1 MASPGGALAACAPPS
16 PPFDS
21 RAALGEAV
29 AALYTSPD
37 PRARAAA
44 DAWLQQFLR
53 SDHAWPLS
61 LRMLRDGEDLTSIE
75 ALFCARALHV
85 LLRKSVVKAERTQ
98 RSHAV
103 LDADDW
109 TGAREALLRLMW
121 AHADAIERS
130 DASADAAA
138 PPTSAA
144 GTFAARAKADA
155 AASRAVLTQVALA
168 LAALAC
174 KMDAW
179 DPASIVP
186 DVLRYFSSSSSG
198 GDGGGRAPSSGAACF
213 LHVLAALPEECASKD
228 LSVHPARR
236 EAVRRGL
243 RDAAATSAFPAM
255 DAISRGASV
264 GSARVLAF
272 RAFAAWSAFAPDCD
286 AAAPSATLEFALEA
300 LLRGIPAA
308 TPGGVADRLLDAAQA
323 AVASGL
329 VEATHRPSRRDAL
342 AAALAAIREAIRES
356 PGPRVGFE
364 YAGGRPD
371 EHSDEHSRLHRL
383 TQILASV
390 AVRASEPAPVARV
403 QAEAVKDPLAVGPAA
418 AGDRAYVPY
427 KQFAEM
433 RKEAKRSGRG
443 KSRGADANDADGV
456 LDPLEG
462 ADGDA
467 LAFCL
472 DALAEA
478 MATGAASPATAFEAW
493 TSVAGAMESRGVFP
507 DASSSPRHPASNPA
521 VAAFLPTLRQS
532 AARIAE
538 SASWCASRWLPAS
551 GVAAANDARRGAIE
565 DAAIDDDPFAP
576 RGDGESSGGG
586 AFDETLNRRGEDR
599 ETLSEGLRDVARCV
613 GADAFVACVVDRFR
627 DRVEA
632 LYATAEERAVAA
644 CEGWL
649 FSLFAVARL
658 TSDSRT
664 PESVEATVAGV
675 TAARAFAAHERC
687 TPRGAEL
694 VAWTVAGFC
703 HKALPTCG
711 DPAAVGLAL
720 ETVAA
725 LLKSADAAV
734 SRGACVAAMRACECF
749 AKRDLSKGGAQ
760 TAVRIPLPG
769 AFRDAVAQC
778 YASGGPSSSPR
789 LSALRRGQ
797 EPATTILARALAAT
811 AVEAAEAGELCDASC
826 ARLAAAAAEAEA
838 AADAFGRGGGGA
850 AADASLVALR
860 RVYEAGLRLAAAAQE
875 TEVAARAVLV
885 ADARRSGAEGTG
897 GTDPEGNASSLRLAS
912 AYPSALALAL
922 RAADALVEALVEKE
936 ASRLSSG
943 FHTGGGV
950 LSGPARGAVRRVL
963 LAADDTVAAA
973 STGLAAVVKAAGAAE
988 EVGGSRAALSAAP
1001 AALELALGRFARN
1014 PARHARLHAVLV
1026 AGLGAESAAVRAF
1039 ACEASK
1045 TAMDNAVAA
1054 LERIDERTGES
1065 PLGASSSLGT
1075 NLSRL
1080 CSSSD
1085 ARSTLVRA
1093 FVALTHASLRVGS
1106 PALVPSAASVVAI
1119 SINLLRDPGSARS
1132 GDPECSLD
1140 ALALAADALA
1150 CAAALAPERHA
1161 AGRSPEHAAAAGTV
1175 APGMGRLASVVSTR
1189 SGRGSHLPRWRAGDA
1204 GAVALADAMGE
1215 VTALRAAAAV
1225 KAGGAA
1231 AGGEGCEG
1239 CSDAATFSD
1248 GGGGAAIVRALLECA
1263 NGAMPPSA
1271 VTDVAAAMF
1280 AAWTAV
1286 GDEVFGGW
1294 LTRALGGD
1302 RDGFPRANCTREQ
1315 KAEFAAALLGV
1326 DGFEGG
1332 GGWGKERGK
1341 KPSASGRGPVKV
1353 DLRRFKRVLKA
1364 FCGGKKSA
1372 SASE

>member
-213 LHVLAALPEECASKD
+213 LHVLAVLPEECASKD

-300 LLRGIPAA
+300 LLRGGFVPAA
-308 TPGGVADRLLDAAQA
+308 TPGGIADRLLDAAQA
-323 AVASGL
+323 AVASAL

-364 YAGGRPD
+364 YD
-371 EHSDEHSRLHRL
+371 EHSDEYSRLHRL

-390 AVRASEPAPVARV
+390 AVRASEPAPVARA

-521 VAAFLPTLRQS
+521 VAAFLPTLRLS

-675 TAARAFAAHERC
+675 TAARAFAVHERC

-711 DPAAVGLAL
+711 DPAAVGRAL

-734 SRGACVAAMRACECF
+734 SRGACVAAMRACEFF
-749 AKRDLSKGGAQ
+749 AKRDLREGGAQ
-760 TAVRIPLPG
+760 TVVRIPLPG

-778 YASGGPSSSPR
+778 YASGGPSSSPP

-838 AADAFGRGGGGA
+838 AADAFGRGGGGGA
-850 AADASLVALR
+850 AADASLVARR

-885 ADARRSGAEGTG
+885 ADARRSGAEGTLLG
-897 GTDPEGNASSLRLAS
+897 ADREGNASSLRLAS

-922 RAADALVEALVEKE
+922 RAADALAEALVEKE
-936 ASRLSSG
+936 ASRQSSG
-943 FHTGGGV
+943 FHTGVSGV

-1045 TAMDNAVAA
+1045 TAMDNAAAA
-1054 LERIDERTGES
+1054 LERIDERTGERR
-1065 PLGASSSLGT
+1065 GEARGGEA
-1075 NLSRL
+1075 RGF
-1080 CSSSD
+1080 SSSD

-1106 PALVPSAASVVAI
+1106 PALVPSAASVVAV
-1119 SINLLRDPGSARS
+1119 SITLLRDPGSARS

-1150 CAAALAPERHA
+1150 CAAALAPARHA

-1215 VTALRAAAAV
+1215 ATALRAGGA
-1225 KAGGAA
+1225 AGGA
-1231 AGGEGCEG
+1231 AGGEGC
-1239 CSDAATFSD
+1239 SDATLFTDD

>member
-1 MASPGGALAACAPPS
+1 M
-16 PPFDS
+16 
-21 RAALGEAV
+21 
-29 AALYTSPD
+29 
-37 PRARAAA
+37 
-44 DAWLQQFLR
+44 
-53 SDHAWPLS
+53 
-61 LRMLRDGEDLTSIE
+61 
-75 ALFCARALHV
+75 
-85 LLRKSVVKAERTQ
+85 
-98 RSHAV
+98 
-103 LDADDW
+103 
-109 TGAREALLRLMW
+109 
-121 AHADAIERS
+121 
-130 DASADAAA
+130 
-138 PPTSAA
+138 
-144 GTFAARAKADA
+144 
-155 AASRAVLTQVALA
+155 
-168 LAALAC
+168 
-174 KMDAW
+174 
-179 DPASIVP
+179 
-186 DVLRYFSSSSSG
+186 
-198 GDGGGRAPSSGAACF
+198 
-213 LHVLAALPEECASKD
+213 
-228 LSVHPARR
+228 
-236 EAVRRGL
+236 RRGL

-300 LLRGIPAA
+300 LLRGGFVPAA

-323 AVASGL
+323 AVASAL

-364 YAGGRPD
+364 YD
-371 EHSDEHSRLHRL
+371 EHSDEYSRLHRL

-390 AVRASEPAPVARV
+390 AVRASEPAPVARAH
-403 QAEAVKDPLAVGPAA
+403 AEAVKDPLAVGPAA

-521 VAAFLPTLRQS
+521 VAAFLPTLRLS

-711 DPAAVGLAL
+711 DPAAVGRAL

-749 AKRDLSKGGAQ
+749 AKRDLREGGAQ
-760 TAVRIPLPG
+760 TVVRIPLPG

-778 YASGGPSSSPR
+778 YASGGPSSSPP

-838 AADAFGRGGGGA
+838 AADAFGRGGGGGA
-850 AADASLVALR
+850 ADADASLVALR

-885 ADARRSGAEGTG
+885 ADARRSGAEGTLLG
-897 GTDPEGNASSLRLAS
+897 ADREGNASSLRLAS

-922 RAADALVEALVEKE
+922 RAADALAEALVEKE
-936 ASRLSSG
+936 ASRQSSG
-943 FHTGGGV
+943 FHTGVSGV

-1054 LERIDERTGES
+1054 LERIDERTGERR
-1065 PLGASSSLGT
+1065 GEARGGEARGFSSSDARSL
-1075 NLSRL
+1075 
-1080 CSSSD
+1080 D

-1106 PALVPSAASVVAI
+1106 PALVPSAASVVAV
-1119 SINLLRDPGSARS
+1119 SITLLRDPGSARS

-1150 CAAALAPERHA
+1150 CAAALAPARHA
-1161 AGRSPEHAAAAGTV
+1161 AGAVSRARGGGGDRGAGDGAAGVRRVHALGARV
-1175 APGMGRLASVVSTR
+1175 APAEVARGGRRGGR
-1189 SGRGSHLPRWRAGDA
+1189 SGRR
-1204 GAVALADAMGE
+1204 
-1215 VTALRAAAAV
+1215 
-1225 KAGGAA
+1225 
-1231 AGGEGCEG
+1231 
-1239 CSDAATFSD
+1239 D
-1248 GGGGAAIVRALLECA
+1248 GGG
-1263 NGAMPPSA
+1263 
-1271 VTDVAAAMF
+1271 
-1280 AAWTAV
+1280 
-1286 GDEVFGGW
+1286 
-1294 LTRALGGD
+1294 
-1302 RDGFPRANCTREQ
+1302 DG
-1315 KAEFAAALLGV
+1315 V
-1326 DGFEGG
+1326 EGG
-1332 GGWGKERGK
+1332 GGGGRRGGGGGLFGRDTFYRRRRRRRGDHAGVAGVRERRDAAERGDGRRGGDVRGVDRGRGRGVWGVVD
-1341 KPSASGRGPVKV
+1341 AGAGRRSGRVPAGELHAGAEGGVRGGAARGGRVRGGGRVGEGAGEETERVGEGAREGGPEEVQEGPQGVLRGEEIRERERIREVGEARGGRSERWEKR
-1353 DLRRFKRVLKA
+1353 RRFCCFQQRQIA
-1364 FCGGKKSA
+1364 QHTA
-1372 SASE
+1372 